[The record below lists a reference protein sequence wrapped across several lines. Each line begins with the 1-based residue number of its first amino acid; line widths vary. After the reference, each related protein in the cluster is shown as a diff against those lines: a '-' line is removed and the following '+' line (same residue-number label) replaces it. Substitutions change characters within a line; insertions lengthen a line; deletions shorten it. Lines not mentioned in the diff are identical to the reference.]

1 MAVFSCLTA
10 PFRRR
15 PSQHQRSTDGGISSS
30 SSPRVRHRRR
40 KAVSKPRLN
49 VAMSQSADEWS
60 QATRNLLSAAVTR
73 PLPPTPAGAP
83 LQTHAQLALAQT
95 GDSAYTGAYVLKAA
109 SEPLSPAA
117 VRSVVECIGVLFE
130 GMAYAVCGLAAMT
143 YYGFRG
149 RRPTQVSLLCPSESR
164 RVMQCWAVAKGMRPV
179 PDALDAFWLN
189 TPDGGVRR
197 VRLKF
202 TSEFRGLSSVRVGP
216 SRTSILTLPSVADM
230 VALGYVHGLQDASLR
245 RQQAFANDMCWIL
258 RLIAEMR
265 DEGAATHRLRG
276 PLVPHIVQRTFWLPF
291 TLSFPDSV
299 ALFARAGLAMDVDG
313 LGLRQPAGAGRVD
326 HAQLQRSAARVVR
339 FDDEVGREEDA
350 EWGKTPRATMA
361 NSSARRYSRPTTE
374 GTLRHQGRAVP
385 STPPRRNFEP
395 GDRPYTDPGSPD
407 YGGFV

>member
-1 MAVFSCLTA
+1 MAVFSCLTV

-15 PSQHQRSTDGGISSS
+15 PSQHQRSIDGGISSS

-40 KAVSKPRLN
+40 KPVSKPRLT

-60 QATRNLLSAAVTR
+60 QATRNLLEAAVMR
-73 PLPPTPAGAP
+73 PLPPTPAAAP
-83 LQTHAQLALAQT
+83 PQTHVQLAPAWT
-95 GDSAYTGAYVLKAA
+95 YDSTNTGAYVLPAA
-109 SEPLSPAA
+109 NEPLDPAA
-117 VRSVVECIGVLFE
+117 VCSVVECIGVLFE

-143 YYGFRG
+143 YHGFRG

-189 TPDGGVRR
+189 TPNGGVRR

-216 SRTSILTLPSVADM
+216 SRTSILTLPSIADM

-258 RLIAEMR
+258 RRIAEMH
-265 DEGAATHRLRG
+265 DEDAATHRLRG

-299 ALFARAGLAMDVDG
+299 ALFARAGLAMEADG
-313 LGLRQPAGAGRVD
+313 LGLRQPADAGQGD
-326 HAQLQRSAARVVR
+326 HAQLQRSPAWAMR
-339 FDDEVGREEDA
+339 FKDEVGRDEDA
-350 EWGKTPRATMA
+350 EWGKAPRVTMA
-361 NSSARRYSRPTTE
+361 NSSARGSSRPTTE
-374 GTLRHQGRAVP
+374 GIPRHQG
-385 STPPRRNFEP
+385 
-395 GDRPYTDPGSPD
+395 
-407 YGGFV
+407 